1 MLLPKVLIINQPFNT
16 NTGGGITL
24 SNLFGN
30 WNREK
35 LAVACSGY
43 LLTDDMDVRICNNY
57 YQLGS
62 KERKW
67 MFPFHLFRR
76 KYYSGT
82 LKFTGR
88 SKQNIL
94 EKKSN
99 FRVKLLV
106 KYLYPVL
113 DFLGFSHFI
122 TRTYLSDAFC
132 SWIDEFAPEVLY
144 TQASSLEDILFCLE
158 VKKYTGKPLI
168 FHMMDDWPA
177 TLDRKGL
184 FAKHWRDKTDKM
196 LKVLLTNTDLA
207 MCISDYMAEE
217 YKRRY
222 GKEFVTFHNPIDLEF
237 WEKHQ
242 RQEYKLQ
249 ASPTLLYAGRIGLGI
264 DDSLKTIARTIEA
277 VNEKFNFK
285 LRFVIQSSE
294 APTWIDNFEVV
305 KHQEFVVYQ
314 DLPKVFAETD
324 FLILPYDFDEDSI
337 KFIKYSMPTKA
348 SEYMASGSP
357 IIIFSPEDTALVK
370 YAKEYGWAVLVTKN
384 KEANLAET
392 ISGLLCDENLRKNI
406 AEKAKNIAGIR
417 HDKSMV
423 SENFKKCISGVV
435 DKNKV
440 KG

>member
-43 LLTDDMDVRICNNY
+43 LLTDDMDTRLCNNY

-67 MFPFHLFRR
+67 MFPFYLFRR

-82 LKFTGR
+82 VKFTGR
-88 SKQNIL
+88 SKQNIV

-122 TRTYLSDAFC
+122 TRTHLSDAFC

-144 TQASSLEDILFCLE
+144 TQASSLEDILFCLD

-184 FAKHWRDKTDKM
+184 FSKHWRDKTDKM
-196 LKVLLTNTDLA
+196 LKVLLANTDLA

-222 GKEFVTFHNPIDLEF
+222 GKEFIPFHNPIDLNF
-237 WEKHQ
+237 WKKHQ
-242 RQEYKLQ
+242 RQEYKLP

-264 DDSLKTIARTIEA
+264 DDSLKTIARTVQT

-285 LRFVIQSSE
+285 LRLVIQSLE
-294 APTWIDNFEVV
+294 APAWIKDFEYVG
-305 KHQEFVVYQ
+305 HQEFVAYK
-314 DLPKVFAETD
+314 DLPKLFAETD

-357 IIIFSPEDTALVK
+357 IIIFSPEDTALVQ
-370 YAKEYGWAVLVTKN
+370 YANEYGWAALVIEN
-384 KEANLAET
+384 KVAALAET
-392 ISGLLCDENLRKNI
+392 ISRLLCDEDLRKNI
-406 AEKAKNIAGIR
+406 AGKAKSLAESSHDARIVTEDFQNCICGIVNKNE
-417 HDKSMV
+417 DK
-423 SENFKKCISGVV
+423 G
-435 DKNKV
+435 
-440 KG
+440 